1 MDEIIKNKNV
11 FIQYDPNTFK
21 NFSSLLFNID
31 YISKE
36 GLIKSEIVGR
46 GKAYEIEFEGN
57 RFILK
62 HYIRGGFI
70 SKISYDKYFFDA
82 IASSRAVKEYNFL
95 NNLYLKGL
103 PVPKPAALQV
113 VINKFTYTADLITC
127 KINNEGTLYDFVQTG
142 KMNSNLWSNLEN
154 TLQKFYDENVYHSDL
169 NTKNIIIDKAS
180 KFYFLDFDNS
190 YFFYKNKLFKKSV
203 IRLGRSLSKLGNYNN
218 ELEKFIKNFN

>member
-95 NNLYLKGL
+95 NNLYSKGL

-127 KINNEGTLYDFVQTG
+127 KINNEGTLYDFVQAG
-142 KMNSNLWSNLEN
+142 KMNSNLWNNLEN

>member
-95 NNLYLKGL
+95 NNLYSKGL

-127 KINNEGTLYDFVQTG
+127 KINNEGTLYDFVQAG

-169 NTKNIIIDKAS
+169 NSKNIIIDKAS

>member
-95 NNLYLKGL
+95 NNLYSKGL

-127 KINNEGTLYDFVQTG
+127 KINNEGTLYDFVQAG

>member
-95 NNLYLKGL
+95 NNLYSKGL

-127 KINNEGTLYDFVQTG
+127 KINNEGTLYDFVQAG

-180 KFYFLDFDNS
+180 KFYVLDFDNS